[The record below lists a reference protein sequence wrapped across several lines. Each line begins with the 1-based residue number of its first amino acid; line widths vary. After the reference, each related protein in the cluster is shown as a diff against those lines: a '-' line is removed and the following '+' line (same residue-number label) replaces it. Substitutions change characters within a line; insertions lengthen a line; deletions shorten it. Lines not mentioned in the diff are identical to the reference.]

1 MVAVLLG
8 SLATLAATGCTQ
20 VASTNLI
27 GKISNK
33 KVAAKIEEINADTE
47 KSEEEKASEIANVE
61 TKSYLASF
69 GASVITTA
77 LVAAAGTAITA
88 AIAAGCS
95 DAPVED
101 TADSSAE

>member
-1 MVAVLLG
+1 MVVTLVGA
-8 SLATLAATGCTQ
+8 LATLVATGATQ
-20 VASTNLI
+20 VASTNII

-33 KVAAKIEEINADTE
+33 KVSAKIEEINANTE
-47 KSEEEKASEIANVE
+47 MSEEDKASEIANVE
-61 TKSYLASF
+61 TKNYLASF
-69 GASVITTA
+69 GASVVTTA

-88 AIAAGCS
+88 LVASNCS